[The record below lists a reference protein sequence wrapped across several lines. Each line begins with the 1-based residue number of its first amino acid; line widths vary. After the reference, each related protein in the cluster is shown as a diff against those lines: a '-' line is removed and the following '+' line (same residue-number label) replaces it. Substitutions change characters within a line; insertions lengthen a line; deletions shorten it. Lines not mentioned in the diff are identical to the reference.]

1 MPSLGDEFRA
11 AREARHLSLSDVSK
25 QIHVRS
31 VYLQNIEDESWGA
44 IAAPVYV
51 RGFIRT
57 YARFLGLDGEDAVRR
72 YNKVIGD
79 SGVPTPM
86 ALSYAPASAGP
97 SIWVWLAGIAALILV
112 AFVGYSYYQFEAEG
126 GAQKTEQPRALAE
139 ATIVPTLAPTLA
151 PAIVTKPA
159 PPVHVQATPTPA
171 PEHALVLRA
180 RQDSW
185 IELSVDGQQ
194 QLSQM
199 LPAGTDKTFHGKMVS
214 MRVGNAGGVDV
225 VVDGKDIGILGAPG
239 DVVDRTFNL

>member
-31 VYLQNIEDESWGA
+31 VYLQNIEDEDWGA

-57 YARFLGLDGEDAVRR
+57 YARFLGIGGEDAVRR
-72 YNKVIGD
+72 YNVLIGD
-79 SGVPTPM
+79 SGAPAPVS
-86 ALSYAPASAGP
+86 LSYGSGSSGP
-97 SIWVWLAGIAALILV
+97 SVWVWLAGIAALILV
-112 AFVGYSYYQFEAEG
+112 AFVGYSYYQFEADG
-126 GAQKTEQPRALAE
+126 GAQKTEQPRALAQ
-139 ATIVPTLAPTLA
+139 ASIAPTLA
-151 PAIVTKPA
+151 PAIVTKPV
-159 PPVHVQATPTPA
+159 PPVRVQATATPA
-171 PEHALVLRA
+171 EEHALVLRA

-185 IELSVDGQQ
+185 VELSVDGRQ

-199 LPAGTDKTFHGKMVS
+199 LPAGTEKTFHGKTVS
-214 MRVGNAGGVDV
+214 MRAGNAGGVDV